1 MAEIDVAVGVI
12 FGFGLL
18 GIVIEPWSPH
28 PPLMV
33 LFACSYICTRIATAI
48 MVSYF
53 STNKEV

>member
-1 MAEIDVAVGVI
+1 MAEIDIAVVVI

-33 LFACSYICTRIATAI
+33 LFGCSYICTRIATAI
-48 MVSYF
+48 MVSKF
-53 STNKEV
+53 STKRR